1 MDGIIPTQKSAS
13 VQPVMGTSIQM
24 VTPRRDVTIPRFN
37 AICAVLGLVM
47 ILAERFYHV
56 RSKTQLLGH

>member
-13 VQPVMGTSIQM
+13 VLLATEMLIPMAM
-24 VTPRRDVTIPRFN
+24 PRRDATIPRSSV
-37 AICAVLGLVM
+37 ICVVLDLVM

-56 RSKTQLLGH
+56 RSKTRQC

>member
-1 MDGIIPTQKSAS
+1 MVGIIPTQKSAS

-24 VTPRRDVTIPRFN
+24 VTLRRDVTIHRFSV
-37 AICAVLGLVM
+37 ICVVLGLVM

-56 RSKTQLLGH
+56 RSKTRQC